1 MRWPPSEGGAAL
13 RRLAR
18 DSVRHSVN
26 TAAVR
31 VYVTCGC
38 AAPAL
43 SRRCSEECRE
53 PHMVKVPCT
62 LVSCLFVARRLY
74 GYSLILFPSNPTAP
88 LKRQRH
94 PSQHSGDTDDTV
106 LRHSPIQHGQH
117 RRRDLQPDAVLR
129 LARRSADV
137 RRADEARAAEERV
150 VGGQRLL
157 VEDVGGVAGERAG
170 VEGRGDGSLVR
181 DAAAR
186 NVDQMAA
193 TSSAVRSNRRHALE
207 HLTSDE
213 QPRLRRERA
222 VQRDMRARAEQLLR
236 RRQQRHA
243 KRRRR
248 LGRRMRRVCK
258 HAHAEG
264 GRRRR
269 DAARNPP
276 KPEEAQVLAG

>member
-157 VEDVGGVAGERAG
+157 VTARPVSRGAVHTRGEEGVGGQLVLVEDVGGVAGERAG
-170 VEGRGDGSLVR
+170 VEGRGDGSL
-181 DAAAR
+181 
-186 NVDQMAA
+186 
-193 TSSAVRSNRRHALE
+193 
-207 HLTSDE
+207 
-213 QPRLRRERA
+213 
-222 VQRDMRARAEQLLR
+222 
-236 RRQQRHA
+236 
-243 KRRRR
+243 
-248 LGRRMRRVCK
+248 G
-258 HAHAEG
+258 
-264 GRRRR
+264 
-269 DAARNPP
+269 
-276 KPEEAQVLAG
+276 